1 MFSFDFNDIHQW
13 LLAGQFVTLVLA
25 VVFILMQNRG
35 AGLSGSFG
43 GSNEIYLT
51 RRGIEKS
58 VVNFTIICIAAFVFF
73 RIAIFYT
80 EPKVETEDANNVD
93 QSQVEEDLNQQIDI
107 DSLTNELEVAPEN
120 IQIEEGEESPAD
132 GEVIDLS
139 TLDQAREY
147 LDETGQTEENQ
158 E

>member
-13 LLAGQFVTLVLA
+13 LLAGQFLSLVLA

-43 GSNEIYLT
+43 GSDEIYLT

-73 RIAIFYT
+73 RIAIFYV
-80 EPKVETEDANNVD
+80 EQPEVETEDLQNTE
-93 QSQVEEDLNQQIDI
+93 QSQIEQEMEGIDLE
-107 DSLTNELEVAPEN
+107 SLNNSLEINPEN
-120 IQIEEGEESPAD
+120 IQTEENPSEENQQP
-132 GEVIDLS
+132 VDLS
-139 TLDQAREY
+139 TLDQAQQY
-147 LDETGQTEENQ
+147 LEETDQAEDNQ